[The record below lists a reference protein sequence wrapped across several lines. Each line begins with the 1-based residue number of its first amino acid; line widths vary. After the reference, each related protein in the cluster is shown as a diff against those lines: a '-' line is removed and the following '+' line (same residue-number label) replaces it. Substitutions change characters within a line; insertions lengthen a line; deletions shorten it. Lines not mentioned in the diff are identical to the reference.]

1 MQPYEG
7 QVVCYDCDDTG
18 LNCDYKD
25 KVEVMR
31 KYWRPAGQDLNQS
44 LQLTNPIPERSQP
57 IQAVLCPWPDACV
70 GGNTSGN
77 VSCAPGHTGLM
88 CGFCETGFY
97 RGSSICVAC
106 PGTLGTFGQAVSAA
120 WVASL
125 MFFLFGISVFLK
137 LGAKKDSPAGGPQK
151 PGLAAKFPRFAR
163 YMARMPPRW
172 RQQMAAIGK
181 IVLAFTQCLA
191 PLTQFTMVRWPKTFT
206 TFIERLDIGQQT
218 ADAVRLDSV
227 IPAECM
233 FGRRLGF
240 YYEMLATCLLPLVS
254 FLLILLVAFVVYAI
268 EHSNSKKEYT
278 VAKQK
283 HDRLVAKN
291 LLATSEDHPPP
302 KPPISMKEK
311 LNRPQVWTLNIWAW
325 MVLFPVVTRK
335 MVKMMPGQCREI
347 CSNDGDC
354 LRYLKDD
361 PGIVCYEGMY
371 WVGLVVA
378 VVVLLFWCIAWPYAI
393 FRVTSAF
400 HHSGSKMN
408 QERVALFTE
417 SYDERFHYWE
427 AIEQLR
433 KFLLTSLVLVVF
445 PDTLVQL
452 WYIDVVGLIFLI
464 LYLGAAPYRDSWPSK
479 VQVASLVQLEFT
491 YITATLF
498 FERDPDDSVGVALV
512 VSNCVVAM
520 LLVVAVGR
528 GVGEISTQLGE
539 LGLTF
544 ADDGTMVTLPP
555 PNPDHGL
562 DTHLYVSHTW
572 KHAQEQCAVIRS
584 LLFTMLPSCTIRLAD
599 DNVTGPDG
607 KKMLEENVSRSTV
620 VLIFLT
626 IEYIGS
632 PQCLLEL
639 RTVYEK
645 RKPLIIVREADPNY
659 GGLSAAGFRAEVN
672 LFLARKGSWLS
683 AEEHAAV
690 QWLLRGHA
698 QGALEWHREK
708 QYKYAVLKHVAE
720 GLYHHTSLTPSGG
733 PKTED
738 DGADAVPG
746 GAQASGPRPSK
757 PSLADSSEQ
766 AEEEAPPAAAEPA
779 GKRRVSLFSPRV
791 LKDKGAATCSSIA
804 AEAEQETAEQQPLKP
819 ATLAVRK
826 MRIQDAISLPEADI
840 DNMVIYLS
848 AHYKKLPATGF
859 STGRQ
864 AEAAAD
870 PSEYHTLKEGGDAS
884 SAPATLYDEVV
895 SRFEECGIK
904 VTSDGEAAYA
914 ADKRAI
920 VLIVLSPELFK
931 CAELVDEIA
940 KHLDRQAPS
949 DPKDKAAAKD
959 AHMKKALLGGGA
971 GEAHSTTHEDL
982 LSVDDVPL
990 EMKMDADTKLEAFEV
1005 GAPVVFGMRS
1015 ARPGPSAETHSTSL
1029 VKTPLGFGMVL
1040 DERNKVIGVSPDSQA
1055 SRGGVRLGDV
1065 IVALDG
1071 DPCTGL
1077 ASSAFGAYSVGTS
1090 VTFGLRSAPAAFAEA
1105 PALSEDAGHT
1115 FSVTLTKTARGF
1127 GLGLSAHNS
1136 VTTIAPGSQAAKDGR
1151 ITVGDTLVSLNGTA
1165 LSTVEPEPL
1174 TTSQSFNP
1182 VALLRAKKSFVKQK
1196 SKQSVAMSFGMS
1208 NAVRNRVNRSGS
1220 GLRWMRRQK
1229 TLIPLYSTACTYDEY
1244 VRTCPPDLKE
1254 LGIFLLPFEKWPET
1268 ASLQP
1273 VAAALALA
1281 KLGRERSA
1289 QEARGVMGIV
1299 RRIGHGLAI
1308 GGGAVAFTTVA
1319 AFDRV

>member
-1 MQPYEG
+1 M
-7 QVVCYDCDDTG
+7 
-18 LNCDYKD
+18 
-25 KVEVMR
+25 
-31 KYWRPAGQDLNQS
+31 
-44 LQLTNPIPERSQP
+44 
-57 IQAVLCPWPDACV
+57 
-70 GGNTSGN
+70 
-77 VSCAPGHTGLM
+77 
-88 CGFCETGFY
+88 
-97 RGSSICVAC
+97 
-106 PGTLGTFGQAVSAA
+106 
-120 WVASL
+120 
-125 MFFLFGISVFLK
+125 
-137 LGAKKDSPAGGPQK
+137 
-151 PGLAAKFPRFAR
+151 
-163 YMARMPPRW
+163 
-172 RQQMAAIGK
+172 
-181 IVLAFTQCLA
+181 
-191 PLTQFTMVRWPKTFT
+191 
-206 TFIERLDIGQQT
+206 
-218 ADAVRLDSV
+218 
-227 IPAECM
+227 
-233 FGRRLGF
+233 
-240 YYEMLATCLLPLVS
+240 
-254 FLLILLVAFVVYAI
+254 
-268 EHSNSKKEYT
+268 
-278 VAKQK
+278 
-283 HDRLVAKN
+283 
-291 LLATSEDHPPP
+291 
-302 KPPISMKEK
+302 
-311 LNRPQVWTLNIWAW
+311 
-325 MVLFPVVTRK
+325 
-335 MVKMMPGQCREI
+335 
-347 CSNDGDC
+347 
-354 LRYLKDD
+354 
-361 PGIVCYEGMY
+361 
-371 WVGLVVA
+371 
-378 VVVLLFWCIAWPYAI
+378 
-393 FRVTSAF
+393 
-400 HHSGSKMN
+400 
-408 QERVALFTE
+408 
-417 SYDERFHYWE
+417 
-427 AIEQLR
+427 
-433 KFLLTSLVLVVF
+433 
-445 PDTLVQL
+445 
-452 WYIDVVGLIFLI
+452 
-464 LYLGAAPYRDSWPSK
+464 
-479 VQVASLVQLEFT
+479 
-491 YITATLF
+491 
-498 FERDPDDSVGVALV
+498 
-512 VSNCVVAM
+512 
-520 LLVVAVGR
+520 
-528 GVGEISTQLGE
+528 
-539 LGLTF
+539 
-544 ADDGTMVTLPP
+544 
-555 PNPDHGL
+555 
-562 DTHLYVSHTW
+562 
-572 KHAQEQCAVIRS
+572 
-584 LLFTMLPSCTIRLAD
+584 
-599 DNVTGPDG
+599 
-607 KKMLEENVSRSTV
+607 
-620 VLIFLT
+620 
-626 IEYIGS
+626 
-632 PQCLLEL
+632 
-639 RTVYEK
+639 
-645 RKPLIIVREADPNY
+645 
-659 GGLSAAGFRAEVN
+659 
-672 LFLARKGSWLS
+672 
-683 AEEHAAV
+683 

-959 AHMKKALLGGGA
+959 THMKKALLGGGA

-1254 LGIFLLPFEKWPET
+1254 LGIFLLPFEKWPEVSP
-1268 ASLQP
+1268 ASRITRSP
-1273 VAAALALA
+1273 VGSTPPPLSLHLPHALPRCARTSCCLFMRHASTTPTHLRADGIAATCRRGTRPGEA
-1281 KLGRERSA
+1281 GTGEER
-1289 QEARGVMGIV
+1289 ARGA
-1299 RRIGHGLAI
+1299 RRHGHRPKDWSRAR
-1308 GGGAVAFTTVA
+1308 
-1319 AFDRV
+1319 DRRGRRRLHHRGRL